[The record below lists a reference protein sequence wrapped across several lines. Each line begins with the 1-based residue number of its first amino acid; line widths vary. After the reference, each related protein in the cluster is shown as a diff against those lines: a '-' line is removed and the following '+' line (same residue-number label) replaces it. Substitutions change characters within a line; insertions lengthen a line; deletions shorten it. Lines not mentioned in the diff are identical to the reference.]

1 MMWPFVT
8 KHLPVVFSHAWC
20 KNKGWAARYFSH
32 PLFWWQR
39 CNSIQEK
46 NVSLFHHQLIFEW
59 KVTWNF
65 FGTSSWKS
73 ICDVV
78 GMFWN
83 PWQHKLVYNVKRF
96 CHYNSCMSVLA
107 RMLIALSFSASLK
120 GQQLTWLKL
129 SSELIQYL
137 GHRLLIALYLF
148 MQCI

>member
-1 MMWPFVT
+1 
-8 KHLPVVFSHAWC
+8 
-20 KNKGWAARYFSH
+20 
-32 PLFWWQR
+32 
-39 CNSIQEK
+39 
-46 NVSLFHHQLIFEW
+46 
-59 KVTWNF
+59 
-65 FGTSSWKS
+65 
-73 ICDVV
+73 VV